1 VFKLADAQRLA
12 QFSREVSLGRM
23 FMWSANRDVE
33 CGPGIDDG
41 RPSNTCSGVEQE
53 PREFARVLGG
63 PRNAQPKL
71 ILPSVARDETRGESL
86 TRDDP
91 RTSPYPLWRATRAY
105 PEGSKVVWQGR
116 VYEAKWWS
124 ERSQPDAPVK
134 QAWETPW
141 RYLGPVLATDV
152 EAIRAAEPASGER
165 PRWSAETVY
174 IAGNEVTVGNE
185 VFRAKW
191 WTQGV
196 LPEETP
202 DQPYDHPWTYIGE
215 VPKEE
220 KAP

>member
-1 VFKLADAQRLA
+1 
-12 QFSREVSLGRM
+12 
-23 FMWSANRDVE
+23 
-33 CGPGIDDG
+33 
-41 RPSNTCSGVEQE
+41 
-53 PREFARVLGG
+53 
-63 PRNAQPKL
+63 
-71 ILPSVARDETRGESL
+71 
-86 TRDDP
+86 
-91 RTSPYPLWRATRAY
+91 
-105 PEGSKVVWQGR
+105 
-116 VYEAKWWS
+116 
-124 ERSQPDAPVK
+124 VK